1 MKKIKK
7 YIILFLVVISAIF
20 ALSITACEKEDYDK
34 DVVGVDGF
42 TREEVIEIRHA
53 YIKSYFNN
61 KKSKL
66 QYLSVK
72 GNLGIYDG
80 KIVAIVSYDGD
91 PNICYPAVALPK
103 IYVNGVY
110 IATVKDASYSI
121 VVVSNGECFYI
132 ERAYEAG
139 IITDELLSQIIE
151 VSKAKGLYD
160 EKEINPPDSW
170 DII

>member
-53 YIKSYFNN
+53 YIKSFHKN

-66 QYLSVK
+66 QYLSVRC
-72 GNLGIYDG
+72 NLGTYNG
-80 KIVAIVSYDGD
+80 NKVAIVKYEDPGEFYLAGIIPLYINNTYILSVGGGSYK
-91 PNICYPAVALPK
+91 V
-103 IYVNGVY
+103 
-110 IATVKDASYSI
+110 
-121 VVVSNGECFYI
+121 VVVSSGECKRI
-132 ERAYEAG
+132 QSAYDESM
-139 IITDELLSQIIE
+139 ITDEHLSQIIE
-151 VSKAKGLYD
+151 LSKAKGYYD
-160 EKEINPPDSW
+160 EDMLTPPPW
-170 DII
+170 LQE